1 MCKYWLLLKA
11 DLKNNTE
18 WDLKWMNFCF
28 ILLLFE
34 RNKLEFLEAI
44 QNGPLKPFIELSILK
59 DLQIKAKTVLD

>member
-1 MCKYWLLLKA
+1 
-11 DLKNNTE
+11 
-18 WDLKWMNFCF
+18 MNFCF